1 VKLLIDIGN
10 TTTSMGLWKNS
21 KLSMVAN
28 SDNNK
33 LFIDIK
39 KYSKKEIDRI
49 ILISVISAKDNKL
62 IKDKLKKIFK
72 CEVEQIK
79 STSKLLGVINGYKQ
93 PTKLGDDRWCTIVG
107 AYYLFK
113 KPLIIV
119 DCGTAISIDCVNDF
133 GHHLGGYIL
142 SGFDGYSKS
151 FNNAEK
157 LKQIKLKERNTNKKL
172 SFGRTT
178 EDALLSGYALMV
190 TSAIE
195 KIYSVL
201 YSKIKKKPLL
211 IISGGYGKEILSNLT
226 IKVKYEPNLV
236 LKCLGLISSRK

>member
-1 VKLLIDIGN
+1 MKLLIDIGN

-113 KPLIIV
+113 KPS
-119 DCGTAISIDCVNDF
+119 TAYMEEIRSFQEHVIS
-133 GHHLGGYIL
+133 
-142 SGFDGYSKS
+142 
-151 FNNAEK
+151 
-157 LKQIKLKERNTNKKL
+157 QKETKAGSTFKMKKIRL
-172 SFGRTT
+172 F
-178 EDALLSGYALMV
+178 
-190 TSAIE
+190 
-195 KIYSVL
+195 
-201 YSKIKKKPLL
+201 
-211 IISGGYGKEILSNLT
+211 
-226 IKVKYEPNLV
+226 
-236 LKCLGLISSRK
+236 